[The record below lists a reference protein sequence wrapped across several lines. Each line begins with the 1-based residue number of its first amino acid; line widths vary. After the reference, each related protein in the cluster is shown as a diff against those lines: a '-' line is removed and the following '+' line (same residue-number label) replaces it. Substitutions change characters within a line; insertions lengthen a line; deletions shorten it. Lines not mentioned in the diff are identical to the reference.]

1 MTIIAAVKTVPH
13 VSFRGTRISLP
24 VLHFFFTPYMDLMF
38 MISSTVISKGIDAHI
53 LVLMHV
59 YLVWSTTDTENLMI
73 ITTYHLFG
81 LSVVAGAFLLCK
93 PRER

>member
-1 MTIIAAVKTVPH
+1 
-13 VSFRGTRISLP
+13 
-24 VLHFFFTPYMDLMF
+24 

-59 YLVWSTTDTENLMI
+59 YLVWSTTDTEKLMI